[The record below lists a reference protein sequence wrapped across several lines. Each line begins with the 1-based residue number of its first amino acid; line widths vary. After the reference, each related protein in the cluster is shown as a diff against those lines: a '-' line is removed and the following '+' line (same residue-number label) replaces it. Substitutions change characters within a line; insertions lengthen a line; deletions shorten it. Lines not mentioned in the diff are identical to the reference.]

1 MSESIV
7 YITHLDNSVSE
18 PQQTCIFWGIE
29 ECDWSAYVLMKK
41 NIASIQQALEV
52 NQHPRL
58 TIRNSKTALDV
69 LEQLTCCVLKDDQWQ
84 RARIIDPELSHAWT
98 VEAFFLDSGVTS
110 PVLFSAVRSLDFWE
124 FLVEDVREWP
134 ALATKY
140 CLAPTHYLA
149 KGTLWNEEM
158 LKNVKSKL
166 VNRTWKA
173 VPICACLRPS
183 DIGDNQFV
191 NLYSSDKSFTC
202 VHIITPPS
210 LPRSYTN
217 KKISSNGRHD
227 VIISHVAQGPSEF
240 YLQLKSEA
248 GDILELREGLS
259 AEIPLPFTG
268 VYEPGTVCTAV
279 SSVDQL
285 LHRGSIYKPTIGS
298 RCAIFFP
305 DIGIR
310 EFVDTLQV
318 FDIPDKLLVVH
329 SLAYRA
335 SLFRS
340 EELEGLEGLF
350 DLFSSL
356 VNSVTHLTAEV
367 VEECGISQKV
377 NLYDGDGRSLME
389 ILNEFFIDN
398 PAPIENVL
406 APAVQL
412 PRRLGKYHFCRALYQ
427 LHTTKHFYYSSAP
440 IQNVPAPAVQLP
452 RRLGK

>member
-7 YITHLDNSVSE
+7 FITHLDSSVTE
-18 PQQTCIFWGIE
+18 PQQTCTFWGIE
-29 ECDWSAYVLMKK
+29 ESDWAAYVLMKK
-41 NIASIQQALEV
+41 NIASIQQGLEM
-52 NQHPRL
+52 NQHPCL

-69 LEQLTCCVLKDDQWQ
+69 LEHTCCVLKDDQWQ

-124 FLVEDVREWP
+124 FLVEDIREWP

-140 CLAPTHYLA
+140 YLAPTDYLA
-149 KGTLWNEEM
+149 KGTLWTEEM
-158 LKNVKSKL
+158 LNTVKSTL

-173 VPICACLRPS
+173 VPICASLCPS

-191 NLYSSDKSFTC
+191 NLYSYDKSFPC
-202 VHIITPPS
+202 EHITAPPKFSPS
-210 LPRSYTN
+210 LPRSFRN
-217 KKISSNGRHD
+217 KKISNGRHD

-285 LHRGSIYKPTIGS
+285 LHRGSIYKPKIKS
-298 RCAIFFP
+298 QCAVFFP

-310 EFVDTLQV
+310 KFVDTLQV
-318 FDIPDKLLVVH
+318 FDIPDQLLVVH

-340 EELEGLEGLF
+340 EELVGLEGFF

-356 VNSVTHLTAEV
+356 VNSATHLTAEV
-367 VEECGISQKV
+367 VEEYEISQKV

-412 PRRLGKYHFCRALYQ
+412 PRRLGKYHFCRALLQ
-427 LHTTKHFYYSSAP
+427 LHTTKHFYYPAP
-440 IQNVPAPAVQLP
+440 IQNVPAPAVQ
-452 RRLGK
+452 